1 MSQYSSTLSIVTPV
15 PAVLPPRHN
24 APRYTPGFKRTQKAW
39 LGEVGNPARKMG
51 LLAAY
56 AFFFLRFTDLST
68 IIATK
73 TGSSNYLLYFAAFPA
88 LLGLLLS
95 GGLRRAFRL
104 KTSWYL
110 LGFLVLMA
118 IASVFSTWMGGSIP
132 VAWIYFRTSWIC
144 FLLLAGLIMTRKE
157 LWGMLQVIVFSAAVN
172 VLIAVFMRSTMA
184 EGVRY
189 GVEAGTNSNP
199 NDFAAVLILV
209 LPFLGLVLF
218 TPRRNMLLR
227 LAALA
232 FLLVGLYKA
241 LSSGSRG
248 ALVGIAI
255 ASLYIIAKLPSRLK
269 VLAVLGGLMIC
280 LIMVIAL
287 PKGTIERLETWKSGS
302 ANEAAGSAEM
312 RKQLFQKS
320 LLITLQHPLL
330 GVGPAE
336 FADYEGKTTKEET
349 GQKGLWHGTHNSY
362 TQISSENGIP
372 AAICFLM
379 ALGSSYRLIQRVFQR
394 TKRRKPSPELKKL
407 NLAAFCMLV
416 SMVGFCVAIAFVNF
430 GYHFFVPA
438 LVGLAVVLTEVTERE
453 FQIPLGV

>member
-1 MSQYSSTLSIVTPV
+1 
-15 PAVLPPRHN
+15 
-24 APRYTPGFKRTQKAW
+24 
-39 LGEVGNPARKMG
+39 
-51 LLAAY
+51 
-56 AFFFLRFTDLST
+56 
-68 IIATK
+68 
-73 TGSSNYLLYFAAFPA
+73 
-88 LLGLLLS
+88 
-95 GGLRRAFRL
+95 
-104 KTSWYL
+104 
-110 LGFLVLMA
+110 
-118 IASVFSTWMGGSIP
+118 
-132 VAWIYFRTSWIC
+132 
-144 FLLLAGLIMTRKE
+144 
-157 LWGMLQVIVFSAAVN
+157 
-172 VLIAVFMRSTMA
+172 MA

-302 ANEAAGSAEM
+302 ANEAAGSTEM

-320 LLITLQHPLL
+320 LLFTLQHPIL
-330 GVGPAE
+330 GVGPGE